1 VAGALRRLVVLVVL
15 SVSEPLL
22 SDATQALLAD
32 QAFDADWPARLPY
45 RFDALGR
52 NALLGRLVRGARV
65 LHLGFADHAPL
76 IAAKRA
82 QGVWLH
88 DRVLS
93 EAQTAWGVDINAEA
107 VALATSLGVPDLH
120 VADVH
125 AAEMHALVQGLAPDC
140 WLLPDVLEHLH
151 EPVAFLQRLAQLA
164 PQARLVVSVPNGL
177 NLRNQL
183 QALRQV
189 ERINSDHLCW
199 YSPFTT
205 LKLLRRGGYVADALW
220 AAQIAP
226 ASSVAGRVL
235 AALVARRPLW
245 ADNLIVV
252 ARPVASTPQPR

>member
-1 VAGALRRLVVLVVL
+1 M
-15 SVSEPLL
+15 L
-22 SDATQALLAD
+22 SDADQVLLAD
-32 QAFDADWPARLPY
+32 RRFDADWPARLPY
-45 RFDALGR
+45 RFDPAGR
-52 NALLGRLVRGARV
+52 NAVLGRLVRGARV

-88 DRVLS
+88 DRVCA
-93 EAQTAWGVDINAEA
+93 EAQVAWGVDINAEA
-107 VALATSLGVPDLH
+107 VALAQSLGVPDLH

-125 AAEMHALVQGLAPDC
+125 GPEMPALVQRLAPDC

-151 EPVAFLQRLAQLA
+151 APVDFVQRLAQLA

-177 NLRNQL
+177 SLRNQL
-183 QALRQV
+183 QALRGT
-189 ERINSDHLCW
+189 ERINTDHLCW

-205 LKLLRRGGYVADALW
+205 LKLLRRAGYEAEALW

-226 ASSVAGRVL
+226 AGSLAGRAL

-252 ARPVASTPQPR
+252 ARVAGSAPQPR

>member
-1 VAGALRRLVVLVVL
+1 M
-15 SVSEPLL
+15 L
-22 SDATQALLAD
+22 SDTAQALLAD

-45 RFDALGR
+45 RFDAAGR
-52 NALLGRLVRGARV
+52 NAVLGRLVRGARV

-76 IAAKRA
+76 IAAKRE

-88 DRVLS
+88 DRVRA
-93 EAQTAWGVDINAEA
+93 EAQAAWGVDINLDA
-107 VALATSLGVPDLH
+107 VALAQSLGVPDLH
-120 VADVH
+120 AVDVH
-125 AAEMHALVQGLAPDC
+125 GPEMPALVERFAPDC

-151 EPVAFLQRLAQLA
+151 EPVAFLRRLAQLA
-164 PQARLVVSVPNGL
+164 PQARLVISVPNGL
-177 NLRNQL
+177 SLRNQL
-183 QALRQV
+183 QALRGI

-205 LKLLRRGGYVADALW
+205 LKLLRRGGYEAEALW

-226 ASSVAGRVL
+226 AGSAMGRAL

-252 ARPVASTPQPR
+252 ARVAPAGSSAPEPR

>member
-1 VAGALRRLVVLVVL
+1 V
-15 SVSEPLL
+15 L
-22 SDATQALLAD
+22 SDADQALLAD
-32 QAFDADWPARLPY
+32 RRFDADWPARLPY
-45 RFDALGR
+45 QFDAAGR
-52 NALLGRLVRGARV
+52 NAVLGRLVRGTRV

-88 DRVLS
+88 DRVRA
-93 EAQTAWGVDINAEA
+93 EAQAAWGVDIHAEA
-107 VALATSLGVPDLH
+107 VALAQSLGVPDLH

-125 AAEMHALVQGLAPDC
+125 GAQMPALVQRLMPDC

-151 EPVAFLQRLAQLA
+151 APVAFVQRLAQLA

-177 NLRNQL
+177 SLRNQL
-183 QALRQV
+183 QALRGT
-189 ERINSDHLCW
+189 ERINTDHLCW

-205 LKLLRRGGYVADALW
+205 LKLLRRGGYEAEALW

-226 ASSVAGRVL
+226 AGSLAGRAL
-235 AALVARRPLW
+235 ATLVARRPLW

-252 ARPVASTPQPR
+252 ARVAASAPKSR

>member
-1 VAGALRRLVVLVVL
+1 M
-15 SVSEPLL
+15 L
-22 SDATQALLAD
+22 SDTAQALLAD

-45 RFDALGR
+45 RFDAAGR
-52 NALLGRLVRGARV
+52 NAVLGRLVRGARV

-88 DRVLS
+88 DRVRA
-93 EAQTAWGVDINAEA
+93 EAQAAWGVDINQDA
-107 VALATSLGVPDLH
+107 VALAQSLGVPDLH
-120 VADVH
+120 AADVH
-125 AAEMHALVQGLAPDC
+125 GPEMPALVERFAPDC

-151 EPVAFLQRLAQLA
+151 EPVAFLRRLAQLA
-164 PQARLVVSVPNGL
+164 PQARLVISVPNGL
-177 NLRNQL
+177 SLRNQL
-183 QALRQV
+183 QALRGI

-205 LKLLRRGGYVADALW
+205 LKLLRRGGYVAEALW
-220 AAQIAP
+220 AAQITP
-226 ASSVAGRVL
+226 AGSVMGRAL

-252 ARPVASTPQPR
+252 ARVTPAGSSAPEPR

>member
-1 VAGALRRLVVLVVL
+1 MTT
-15 SVSEPLL
+15 PLL
-22 SDATQALLAD
+22 CDAAQALLD
-32 QAFDADWPARLPY
+32 DRAFDADWPARLPY
-45 RFDALGR
+45 RFDAAGR

-88 DRVLS
+88 DRVRA
-93 EAQTAWGVDINAEA
+93 EAAAAWGVDINAQA
-107 VALATSLGVPDLH
+107 VALAQGLGVPDLH
-120 VADVH
+120 AADVH
-125 AAEMHALVQGLAPDC
+125 GPEMPALVQRLAPDA

-151 EPVAFLQRLAQLA
+151 EPVAFLQRLAQLS

-177 NLRNQL
+177 SLRNQL
-183 QALRQV
+183 QALRGV

-205 LKLLRRGGYVADALW
+205 LKLLRRGGYAAQALW

-226 ASSVAGRVL
+226 AGSVAGRL
-235 AALVARRPLW
+235 LSALVARRPLW
-245 ADNLIVV
+245 ADNLVVV
-252 ARPVASTPQPR
+252 ARVADAASAAQPR